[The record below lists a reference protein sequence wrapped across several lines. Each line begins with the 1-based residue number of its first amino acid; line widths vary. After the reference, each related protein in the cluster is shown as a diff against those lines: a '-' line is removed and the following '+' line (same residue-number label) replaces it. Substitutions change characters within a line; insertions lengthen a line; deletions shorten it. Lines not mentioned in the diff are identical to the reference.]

1 MARLLGYPNIP
12 THCLLFQVANLDLRY
27 LSTLAILGCY
37 TLAIE
42 VDVIQNALILQI
54 AYICVMCYHTATPD
68 AAQLRKTFK
77 DLTVLYNQPE
87 IFHVSGFTR
96 PTLPVT
102 LNTNIDEI
110 VPARWKLI
118 PFWVKD
124 EAAADKYAN
133 TLNARNDDIFEKA
146 SYKNAIGKYRGLLY
160 VKGFFE
166 PHASDG
172 KKNDQTYFIQ
182 DPSSDIFTL
191 GVVWSPWKDY
201 NTFSIITTEANEQM
215 AEIHNVGKRMPLII
229 PPDLRD
235 NWLLAEGREEI
246 ESLMVPYAGEL
257 KTHRTFRVTS
267 ARGMDT
273 NKPEIQIP
281 I

>member
-1 MARLLGYPNIP
+1 
-12 THCLLFQVANLDLRY
+12 
-27 LSTLAILGCY
+27 
-37 TLAIE
+37 
-42 VDVIQNALILQI
+42 
-54 AYICVMCYHTATPD
+54 MCYHTANPGKKELQK
-68 AAQLRKTFK
+68 AIKGK
-77 DLTVLYNQPE
+77 DVLYDQPE

-96 PTLPVT
+96 PYLPVT
-102 LNTNIDEI
+102 LNSNIDEI

-124 EAAADKYAN
+124 EDAADKYAN

-146 SYKNAIGKYRGLLY
+146 SYKNVIGKYRGLLY

-166 PHASDG
+166 PHATDG
-172 KKNDQTYFIQ
+172 KKNDESYFIQ
-182 DPSSDIFTL
+182 DPTSEIFTL

-201 NTFSIITTEANEQM
+201 NTFSVITTEANEQM

-246 ESLMVPYAGEL
+246 ESMMAPFEGEL
-257 KTHRTFRVTS
+257 KTHRTYRVTS
-267 ARGMDT
+267 ARGVDT
-273 NKPEIQIP
+273 NTPEIQQP

>member
-1 MARLLGYPNIP
+1 
-12 THCLLFQVANLDLRY
+12 
-27 LSTLAILGCY
+27 
-37 TLAIE
+37 
-42 VDVIQNALILQI
+42 
-54 AYICVMCYHTATPD
+54 MCYHTATPD

-77 DLTVLYNQPE
+77 DMTVLYDQPE

-102 LNTNIDEI
+102 LNNDIDSI

-166 PHASDG
+166 PHATDG

-235 NWLLAEGREEI
+235 NWMLAEGREEI

-257 KTHRTFRVTS
+257 KAHQTFRVTS
-267 ARGMDT
+267 ARGVDT
-273 NKPEIQIP
+273 NRPEVQKPI
-281 I
+281 